1 MKDLIPVKYKFN
13 VTYKF
18 TTQDVMILTLAL
30 RELYT
35 KGYIDCTK
43 SWVLHEY
50 GRSSTSENISPML
63 ITRSF
68 AQDSMLV
75 T

>member
-18 TTQDVMILTLAL
+18 TTQDVMLLTLAL

-50 GRSSTSENISPML
+50 GSLAPMK
-63 ITRSF
+63 I
-68 AQDSMLV
+68 
-75 T
+75 